1 MDNIQKAKSK
11 AILNYNY
18 DELMNEAKE
27 YAGSEWD
34 NLTKSEKEDLIEEMK
49 SDRAEHIR
57 RMDEGGEADSEREDE
72 EMEEANERLEEL
84 MEEYDLPSEVIEE
97 YASNMGVEI
106 DDIRDLPFSGRYDSE
121 EDFAEDLV
129 EQGAISNLS
138 YYLEM
143 TSLDMRLLAQEEA
156 DARVDDMDDD
166 DLLEAMDMEDE
177 ANEYNELKDEIY
189 DLESDVDDLKNK
201 LDDYL
206 DEDDLTEGEMEM
218 REEKAKEMREEIEEK
233 ENELE
238 NLQDKLASLDT
249 YDEIVDKA
257 REQLRDVYYDD
268 IHDELERDAVGYFV
282 DNLGYAEE
290 DLAKN
295 SAFSVDYEKLARDLS
310 YDYTIIE
317 HGGDVYVFASYMG
330 GGMTYAKGGE
340 TDEKVVEL
348 TPIYTTRDKKG
359 FRFYSAENGN
369 KLYAEKNG
377 EVYEVNEDTLKPTFI
392 VNNIFLTRYKFVGLI
407 DDSDVKDLH
416 PLHYEREGIK
426 RVRKSFGLKD
436 GGSIYAKGGVHNVNK
451 KYAYFAVNKK
461 TNKIIDGWEIVDDVE
476 SLKYYAKM
484 DLKDNDLNPSDYN
497 LLSAKALKSRG
508 IDPYSW
514 DSWAKTGEYGDG
526 GMMAKGGMTEHGLKN
541 GDKII
546 GGKIIG
552 TTIRVHNDSLNEDAR
567 IDLNTGERIVLTYN
581 QKTKKWEDKM
591 ADGGKMAKGGV
602 MELSANMQD
611 VLDEMKEKYNAD
623 DYDLDVDKQEV
634 YFVDGIG
641 KEIKGSR
648 ISVKKIMANGGKMA
662 RGGEVRYK
670 MAGRN
675 FGEEI
680 ENSRKFRD
688 ALVKVYEN
696 QSGENTYPENFIREI
711 ALTGKIVKSDGSYYL
726 KDYSYK
732 GTITKFEFLDDKNF
746 LNLLK
751 YTNRP
756 TIKSFKFEEGGT
768 LGAGS
773 FAKGGVTFDD
783 KVNAIKKRLEG
794 MSVAPKFRKEYG
806 KTYDKTE
813 ALSAAKKIAGK
824 MKAKE
829 MSKKKS

>member
-72 EMEEANERLEEL
+72 EREEERDEANERLEEL
-84 MEEYDLPSEVIEE
+84 MEEYDLPREVIEE
-97 YASNMGVEI
+97 YQSVMGIEI
-106 DDIRDLPFSGRYDSE
+106 EDITDLPFSGRYDSE
-121 EDFAEDLV
+121 EDFAEDMV

-156 DARVDDMDDD
+156 DNRVDDMDDD
-166 DLLEAMDMEDE
+166 ELLKTMDMEDE
-177 ANEYNELKDEIY
+177 ANEYNELEDEID
-189 DLESDVDDLKNK
+189 DLESDVDDLKSK

-206 DEDDLTEGEMEM
+206 DEEDLTEGEMEM
-218 REEKAKEMREEIEEK
+218 REEKAKELRDEIDEK

-249 YDEIVDKA
+249 YDEVVDKA

-268 IHDELERDAVGYFV
+268 IHDELERDVVGYFV

-290 DLAKN
+290 DLADN
-295 SAFSVDYEKLARDLS
+295 IFFRVDYEKLASDLS
-310 YDYTIIE
+310 HDYTIIE
-317 HGGDVYVFASYMG
+317 HGGDVYVFGTYADGGMTYAKGGEVINLTTSEKNKLRNIFRTLDRLERTQNELDEHDEEQKEIDDDMNHYFDLYYKFKSELIKKYGKSKDLEKAINKVVFDYGYSYADGGMIYAKGGNLPSIEKRVAEVNAMIKEGNEKGLKVVDESQTWQSPMKYNPLKYSNGVLYVSYQELDLYKYRKSGGRDSLWEKQNYRIGKNEMG
-330 GGMTYAKGGE
+330 MGLSEGSAQKETLTEIARMYRKALNHFNKYGWYGDGGMTYAKGGE

-436 GGSIYAKGGVHNVNK
+436 GGSIYAKGGATDKYILNIPDLMPFEYGDRPRILMVAK
-451 KYAYFAVNKK
+451 KYGV
-461 TNKIIDGWEIVDDVE
+461 KIRDYQYPNDNGNIEFNAIGRFE
-476 SLKYYAKM
+476 
-484 DLKDNDLNPSDYN
+484 DLKDFNIELLRIEKSDIYYY
-497 LLSAKALKSRG
+497 LKSMG
-508 IDPYSW
+508 F
-514 DSWAKTGEYGDG
+514 DSWEELIEKYADG
-526 GMMAKGGMTEHGLKN
+526 GYMAKGG
-541 GDKII
+541 
-546 GGKIIG
+546 
-552 TTIRVHNDSLNEDAR
+552 A
-567 IDLNTGERIVLTYN
+567 
-581 QKTKKWEDKM
+581 
-591 ADGGKMAKGGV
+591 
-602 MELSANMQD
+602 
-611 VLDEMKEKYNAD
+611 
-623 DYDLDVDKQEV
+623 
-634 YFVDGIG
+634 
-641 KEIKGSR
+641 
-648 ISVKKIMANGGKMA
+648 
-662 RGGEVRYK
+662 
-670 MAGRN
+670 
-675 FGEEI
+675 
-680 ENSRKFRD
+680 
-688 ALVKVYEN
+688 
-696 QSGENTYPENFIREI
+696 
-711 ALTGKIVKSDGSYYL
+711 
-726 KDYSYK
+726 
-732 GTITKFEFLDDKNF
+732 
-746 LNLLK
+746 
-751 YTNRP
+751 
-756 TIKSFKFEEGGT
+756 
-768 LGAGS
+768 
-773 FAKGGVTFDD
+773 TFDD
-783 KVNAIKKRLEG
+783 KVKSIKERLEG
-794 MSVAPKFRKEYG
+794 MSVAPKYKKKYG
-806 KTYDKTE
+806 KTYDKSE
-813 ALSAAKKIAGK
+813 ALSAAKAIAGS
-824 MKAKE
+824 MRAKE